1 MSDNS
6 AKNINYYGQLVLL
19 VLASICCIL
28 VVTPLMMF
36 SLFLMYLL
44 PILGIWQAIDFVA
57 LWRKNG
63 YKKWYNWYIGAMI
76 GFVLLLGFVVL
87 LFSGYIPIS
96 YNTSVSNFYIILIVS
111 SYTVVVAWFY
121 LLKWRKQ

>member
-1 MSDNS
+1 MSDNP
-6 AKNINYYGQLVLL
+6 AKTINYYGQLSLL
-19 VLASICCIL
+19 VLASIFCIL

-44 PILGIWQAIDFVA
+44 PILGIWQAIDFVV

-63 YKKWYNWYIGAMI
+63 YKKWYNLYIGAMI
-76 GFVLLLGFVVL
+76 GFVLLLAFMLL

-96 YNTSVSNFYIILIVS
+96 YNAYISNFIIIFIFS
-111 SYTVVVAWFY
+111 CYTVVVAWVY
-121 LLKWRKQ
+121 LLKWRKL